1 MQLEPLTPTPE
12 QREAILKIAE
22 EPSRAALVGSDLG
35 TGKTLVAVQS
45 ALAMG
50 ARVTL
55 ISAPLHTRYGWQDTV
70 LRQTNYEASFRWV
83 NRSSKDGKAAL
94 ADLKAGV
101 PGFYFIGRELFRLI
115 DWGRTTV
122 DLIIHDECHTLSNRS
137 NRGFKVASKFKAG
150 YTICQSATWYG
161 SDFSGAWAIGRILW
175 PDLVSRSY
183 WLWVADYCTTIYDHF
198 APQQKKI
205 TGEIVPGAFVSDLPL
220 YINLRNTATQP
231 PMFEDIYVDLTARQR
246 RLYRQME
253 EAGVAY
259 LKDNPLV
266 ADIPIVQRIRLRQI
280 TLAECSLVEDRVVF
294 EDDAASSK
302 FDALR
307 EFLSDLPDEPVLI
320 ATDSAIYARM
330 VARRLGDAAFAWT
343 GDASPVDRDVAKARF
358 MAGDLQYI
366 VATQASISEGVDG
379 LQHNCHILVEL
390 SQSDSPLLNQQMI
403 GRLNRKGQKKRV
415 LVYRFKARESIDDEQ
430 AETLLQREIAMRSSM
445 VKGVVNA

>member
-1 MQLEPLTPTPE
+1 
-12 QREAILKIAE
+12 
-22 EPSRAALVGSDLG
+22 
-35 TGKTLVAVQS
+35 
-45 ALAMG
+45 
-50 ARVTL
+50 
-55 ISAPLHTRYGWQDTV
+55 
-70 LRQTNYEASFRWV
+70 
-83 NRSSKDGKAAL
+83 
-94 ADLKAGV
+94 LKAGV
-101 PGFYFIGRELFRLI
+101 PGYYFIGRELYRLL
-115 DWGRTTV
+115 DWSRVSV
-122 DLIIHDECHTLSNRS
+122 DFICHDEAHSLANRQS
-137 NRGFKVASKFKAG
+137 KGFKVASKFRAG

-280 TLAECSLVEDRVVF
+280 TLAECSLEEDRVVF

-307 EFLSDLPDEPVLI
+307 EFLSDIPDEPVLI

-343 GDASPVDRDVAKARF
+343 GDAAPADRDTAKARF

-366 VATQASISEGVDG
+366 VATQASIGEGVDG

-403 GRLNRKGQKKRV
+403 GRLNRKGQTRRV
-415 LVYRFKARESIDDEQ
+415 LVYRFKSRGTIDDEQ
-430 AETLLQREIAMRSSM
+430 AETLLQKELAMRSSM